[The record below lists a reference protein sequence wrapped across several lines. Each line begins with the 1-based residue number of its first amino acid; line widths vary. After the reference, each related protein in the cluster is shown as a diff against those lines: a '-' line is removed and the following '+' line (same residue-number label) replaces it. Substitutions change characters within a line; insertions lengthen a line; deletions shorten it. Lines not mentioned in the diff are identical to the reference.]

1 MKESQNIEWKRSW
14 QDKHLEWVCAFA
26 NAQGGTLI
34 IGKNDDGS
42 IHGLERPKKLLED
55 IPNKIRNHLGL
66 TVDVDLHETPEG
78 DFLEIRIPPH
88 SVPVSFRGHYYYR
101 TGSTKTELSGASLN
115 EFLHRK
121 SGRTWDASI
130 EERATM
136 DDIEPKSI
144 ARYLEDA
151 ADTGRLPDA
160 LRLNPLE
167 LLQKLR
173 LARGDD
179 LTCAAL
185 ILFGKDP
192 GAFYPGISIRIGRFG
207 SSDTDLQFQEVIE
220 GNLIHC
226 LQEATEQLLG
236 KFTIKPIHFK
246 GMRRIETPQYPI
258 EAIREV
264 LLNAM
269 VHRRYQSGVHVQIRV
284 YADRLIAWNDGPLP
298 PELSMEGLL
307 GFHTS
312 HPRNPLIA
320 EACFKAGYIDSWGRG
335 IEKIRE
341 ACTQADLPKPEFDE
355 FQGGMRVTLFAKS
368 RLESGVE
375 SRLESGLESKTTGS
389 EGGSDQSE
397 GVKSGSDGEG
407 PESES
412 KNFKNEPKEVRN
424 EPLPPTLEEL
434 GLVLNQA
441 DLPTRQDV
449 RRTMVLLLEQIFEQD
464 GQQAP
469 ELSETT
475 GIPLSTA
482 KRNLSKLKEAAL
494 IEYKG
499 QRKYGGYHITE
510 LTHQLLKQS

>member
-368 RLESGVE
+368 RLESG
-375 SRLESGLESKTTGS
+375 LESKTTGS
-389 EGGSDQSE
+389 EGGKPGNEPKDDQSGSKEASSE
-397 GVKSGSDGEG
+397 GARDGTEGEGLESG
-407 PESES
+407 PESGPES
-412 KNFKNEPKEVRN
+412 IAGRTIRLLRNGPLSKSEIACALGHQSISGKLNARVRK
-424 EPLPPTLEEL
+424 
-434 GLVLNQA
+434 
-441 DLPTRQDV
+441 
-449 RRTMVLLLEQIFEQD
+449 LLEQDYI
-464 GQQAP
+464 
-469 ELSETT
+469 
-475 GIPLSTA
+475 
-482 KRNLSKLKEAAL
+482 
-494 IEYKG
+494 
-499 QRKYGGYHITE
+499 E
-510 LTHQLLKQS
+510 LTVPDKPNSRLQKYRLTEKGRKLVGEIMKDEI